1 MRRCVASFLP
11 RLYTSSHLVFS
22 FHVIISFMNKKV
34 ITTNRKAYHDYT
46 IFDKFIA
53 GMVLSGTEIK
63 SIRKGAVNLKDSFA
77 RIDDGEIFLYKC
89 HISPYEQGN
98 RYNKEPERIRK
109 LLLNKK
115 EILKMLGKIKK
126 EGYTIVPLEL
136 FLSNGFAKLE
146 IGLAKG
152 KKLHD
157 KREDLTKKAQKRD
170 FDRSLK
176 IK

>member
-1 MRRCVASFLP
+1 
-11 RLYTSSHLVFS
+11 
-22 FHVIISFMNKKV
+22 MNKK
-34 ITTNRKAYHDYT
+34 IISKNKKAYHDFT
-46 IFDKFIA
+46 IFDTFIA
-53 GMVLSGTEIK
+53 GIVLMGTEIK

-77 RIDDGEIFLYKC
+77 KIEDGEIFLYKC

-98 RYNKEPERIRK
+98 RYNHEPERVRK

-126 EGYTIVPLEL
+126 EGYTIIPLEL
-136 FLSNGFAKLE
+136 FFTNGFAKLE

-157 KREDLTKKAQKRD
+157 KRDDLAKKSQNRD
-170 FDRSLK
+170 MQRAMK
-176 IK
+176 K